1 MWISIALLACTM
13 APEVRWVPG
22 SGDHLREVAGYRV
35 ESYRDAGLGGLDWT
49 VTGDG
54 PSAGWEHHQLWLYD
68 APLEATT
75 DLAVASDAVAF
86 MMDGDRNDGW
96 ATFLVDGQEVGS
108 FDMYGRRNQTLVV
121 EGLSLRRH
129 TLTVRVDVS
138 SAHVLGPRTSR
149 STGAARSSETCTSAG
164 RHRAASPA
172 SKPTRPPRSTRSVC
186 RAVRAPRRPCRRAAR
201 RKRPASP
208 P

>member
-129 TLTVRVDVS
+129 TLTVRVDGIKRPRARA
-138 SAHVLGPRTSR
+138 AHVALYGGSALVRDVYVGRQAPGGLARVQTNSASSFDALGL
-149 STGAARSSETCTSAG
+149 
-164 RHRAASPA
+164 
-172 SKPTRPPRSTRSVC
+172 
-186 RAVRAPRRPCRRAAR
+186 
-201 RKRPASP
+201 
-208 P
+208 